1 MEVDDDL
8 RTLPESADFDPILAF
23 QLQMQEAINASITIN
38 ADNVIGSSNNNV
50 TNHLFA
56 EELSNYEQQVKDQQ
70 KAEAEMKKIEDDLN
84 RRIHDQAFAKEI
96 MSVPEVEWKETGDHL
111 HRPYGEEGSSSGV
124 TTQNGECFRVYVKGL
139 MGEDVE
145 EIVGVVVGKQLAGIG
160 VAVCDPSGILV
171 FEVSKALGKGA
182 EKVLTDEVVE
192 LKALIEG
199 LDVAVRGKLHPR
211 KSNIAALVEQA
222 TSCLRKFPVCIPSL
236 VTQNTVNL
244 AIKLAT
250 DAIVSQ
256 VRGPADKS
264 LRKSITET
272 CTICLQDTD
281 IDHMFLINGCLHY
294 YCFSCMN
301 KHVEAKLLQG
311 MLPQCPHEI
320 CKSELKLDSCKK
332 FLTPKLYDLMSERVK
347 ETTIPITEKIY
358 CPNSKCSMLMSKAE
372 VQISAHGGA
381 RTCTKCHLI
390 FCINCRVPW
399 HQNMTCFDYRRLNP
413 YLCVEDAKLKS
424 LATQSLWRQCVKCN
438 HMVSLDEGCYHIY
451 CRFLASSFPLTFL
464 PNMVYTN
471 SIRTLVKLHL
481 SLDPPR
487 GLGFEPGNGEIPGR
501 EPFPLNGPYVGE
513 SGLVT
518 DLVLGCGHE
527 FCYTCGAEW
536 KNKKATCSCKIWDER
551 NIIYANRRQPRR
563 G

>member
-8 RTLPESADFDPILAF
+8 RTLPESADFDLILAF

-56 EELSNYEQQVKDQQ
+56 EELSNYEQQVKDHQ
-70 KAEAEMKKIEDDLN
+70 KAEAEMKKIKDDLN

-199 LDVAVRGKLHPR
+199 LDVAVMLCLKRIDVVLDSQTILQYVRGKLHPR

-222 TSCLRKFPVCIPSL
+222 TSCLRKFPDCIPSL

-451 CRFLASSFPLTFL
+451 CR
-464 PNMVYTN
+464 
-471 SIRTLVKLHL
+471 
-481 SLDPPR
+481 
-487 GLGFEPGNGEIPGR
+487 
-501 EPFPLNGPYVGE
+501 
-513 SGLVT
+513 
-518 DLVLGCGHE
+518 CGHE